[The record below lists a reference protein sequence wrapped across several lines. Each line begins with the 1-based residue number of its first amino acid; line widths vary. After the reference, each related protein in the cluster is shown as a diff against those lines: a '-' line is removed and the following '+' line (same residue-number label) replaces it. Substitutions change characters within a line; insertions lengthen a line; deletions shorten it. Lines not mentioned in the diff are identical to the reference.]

1 MSCVSCGPYGPIY
14 TQGPA
19 DLSKSAMFVLKSE
32 EKSLLRNSSY
42 VLGEIDGVARGPAS
56 TFPNGEKGIAVPPG
70 EHQITVAMFHSS
82 PESGGGMVTAEA
94 MIPLK
99 VETGTVY
106 EPTGSVFGKQ
116 RADFWIRERGTGTKA
131 SKVVSVVPKSFGPYV
146 GPLILPAD

>member
-1 MSCVSCGPYGPIY
+1 MRDDSLVLRPRFLELVFQNWVPTI
-14 TQGPA
+14 PK
-19 DLSKSAMFVLKSE
+19 LSTDPSRAF
-32 EKSLLRNSSY
+32 
-42 VLGEIDGVARGPAS
+42 
-56 TFPNGEKGIAVPPG
+56 
-70 EHQITVAMFHSS
+70 MFHSS

-131 SKVVSVVPKSFGPYV
+131 SKVVSVIPKSFGPYV